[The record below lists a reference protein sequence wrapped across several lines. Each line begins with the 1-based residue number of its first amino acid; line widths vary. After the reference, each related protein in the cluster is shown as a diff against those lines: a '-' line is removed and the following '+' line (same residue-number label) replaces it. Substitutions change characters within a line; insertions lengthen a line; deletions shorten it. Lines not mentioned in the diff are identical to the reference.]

1 MTAINHCNAL
11 LQASALLYCMHAC
24 IHAFVYSIP
33 HIVSLYPPIP
43 HPLFI
48 HNPYIHPFHTAIH
61 PYIYTYITDAPFSA
75 HTYVPIYMYVRTY
88 VLRNVTFPTV
98 WCSSEADAQAVT
110 TCQNHIWRRR
120 AFACDME
127 DERMVGCD
135 VKRLPHWPAPRN
147 VHGTGSDY
155 RRCGAATLG
164 RDRYVGCWS
173 DAATE
178 QQKGTSR
185 GILTTSIIILH
196 KMPAPDRKER
206 EHISEWPTFW
216 PWSTSFRSLSFQLV
230 VTMLFHTNRTV
241 LQHDDDHALVNTN
254 NVNILLGLRNLTI
267 THQLQLRF
275 NSLINSWLAH
285 VGTVGTCR
293 WHRWHI

>member
-1 MTAINHCNAL
+1 
-11 LQASALLYCMHAC
+11 
-24 IHAFVYSIP
+24 
-33 HIVSLYPPIP
+33 
-43 HPLFI
+43 
-48 HNPYIHPFHTAIH
+48 
-61 PYIYTYITDAPFSA
+61 
-75 HTYVPIYMYVRTY
+75 
-88 VLRNVTFPTV
+88 
-98 WCSSEADAQAVT
+98 
-110 TCQNHIWRRR
+110 
-120 AFACDME
+120 
-127 DERMVGCD
+127 
-135 VKRLPHWPAPRN
+135 
-147 VHGTGSDY
+147 
-155 RRCGAATLG
+155 
-164 RDRYVGCWS
+164 VGCWS

>member
-1 MTAINHCNAL
+1 MRDTLLVCKRALVSQVIPLWLIDCNQSLQCITAMHYCKPV
-11 LQASALLYCMHAC
+11 LYFIVCMHAFMHLYIPSLILYHC
-24 IHAFVYSIP
+24 IPRSRIYNISI
-33 HIVSLYPPIP
+33 
-43 HPLFI
+43 I
-48 HNPYIHPFHTAIH
+48 HTSIHSIQPYI

-75 HTYVPIYMYVRTY
+75 HTYVPTYMYVRTY
-88 VLRNVTFPTV
+88 LRHFTFPTV

-110 TCQNHIWRRR
+110 TCHNMSQAVIWRRR
-120 AFACDME
+120 ACTCDME

-155 RRCGAATLG
+155 RRCGAATFG

-241 LQHDDDHALVNTN
+241 
-254 NVNILLGLRNLTI
+254 I
-267 THQLQLRF
+267 T
-275 NSLINSWLAH
+275 
-285 VGTVGTCR
+285 TR
-293 WHRWHI
+293 WRSRTSKYM